1 MMDQQKN
8 NVNEQESQFAALL
21 EDSFDLVNPRRG
33 QVLEAVILSIGDND
47 MLVDLDGKR
56 DGVVPPKDLDM
67 VDESYLVDLSV
78 GDTIPVLV
86 MRESRRHEGVVVSL
100 KKGLEQQDWLRAE
113 DLLGT
118 EDVFDAEVI
127 DVNRGGVLVEFGR
140 LRGFVPNSHLTSV
153 PSGLK
158 RDRFREAKHELVG
171 KELSLTVIE
180 VNQRRRRL
188 ILSERVAS
196 RQKREQLLEE
206 LAEGDIRTGVVRNV
220 VDFGAFVDLGGV
232 DGLIHISE
240 LDWDYVEHPSKVL
253 DVGDEV
259 EVYVLSVDRERQ
271 RIGLSR
277 KRVIPAGTL
286 DSEEDTVVEAVEAS
300 AAEEADEVPE
310 VAESEE
316 VVESEAS

>member
-1 MMDQQKN
+1 
-8 NVNEQESQFAALL
+8 
-21 EDSFDLVNPRRG
+21 
-33 QVLEAVILSIGDND
+33 
-47 MLVDLDGKR
+47 
-56 DGVVPPKDLDM
+56 
-67 VDESYLVDLSV
+67 
-78 GDTIPVLV
+78 
-86 MRESRRHEGVVVSL
+86 
-100 KKGLEQQDWLRAE
+100 
-113 DLLGT
+113 
-118 EDVFDAEVI
+118 
-127 DVNRGGVLVEFGR
+127 
-140 LRGFVPNSHLTSV
+140 V

-158 RDRFREAKHELVG
+158 RDRFREAKRELVG

-286 DSEEDTVVEAVEAS
+286 DSEEDVVVEAAETKET
-300 AAEEADEVPE
+300 EEADA
-310 VAESEE
+310 VAENEE
-316 VVESEAS
+316 VVETEAS